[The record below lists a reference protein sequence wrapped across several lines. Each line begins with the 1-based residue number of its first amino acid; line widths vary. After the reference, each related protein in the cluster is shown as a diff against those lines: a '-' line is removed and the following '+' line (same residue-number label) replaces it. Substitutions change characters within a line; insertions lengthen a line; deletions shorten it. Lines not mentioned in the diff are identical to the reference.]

1 MRASA
6 KAFAESREFRRKVK
20 NLYDMMKEPGVT
32 VTVNKHDK
40 KEL

>member
-6 KAFAESREFRRKVK
+6 KAFAEVKGTRQKVK
-20 NLYDMMKEPGVT
+20 DLYNTMKDTRARVKASGV
-32 VTVNKHDK
+32 DK